1 MLDIALKKR
10 LPNGLQIEATLKS
23 DVARNVILGFSGSG
37 KTLFLKIIS
46 GLLTPDEGHIR
57 VQERVFFDS
66 NAGINLSTQAR
77 QVAYLFQDYALFP
90 HLTVAQNV
98 AFSLRRRYWN
108 PRRRSSQAL
117 AAQWLAKLEIAAV
130 ADSYPAQLSGGQKQR
145 VALARALVSQ
155 PRILL
160 LDEPFSALDTALR
173 ARTRRLIAD
182 LQSEYHIPMLLISHD
197 IADAQYFGDALFE
210 MRREDNRACL
220 QQRNIAEYS

>member
-10 LPNGLQIEATLKS
+10 LPNGLQIEASLKS

-37 KTLFLKIIS
+37 KTLFLKMIA
-46 GLLTPDEGHIR
+46 GLLKPDTGHIC
-57 VQERVFFDS
+57 VQNDVFFDS
-66 NAGINLSTQAR
+66 SAGINLSTQAR

-98 AFSLRRRYWN
+98 AFSLHRRYWN
-108 PRRRSSQAL
+108 PRRHTSQAL
-117 AAQWLAKLEIAAV
+117 VAQWLAKLEISAV
-130 ADSYPAQLSGGQKQR
+130 ANSYPAQLSGGQKQR

-173 ARTRRLIAD
+173 ARTRRLVAD
-182 LQSEYHIPMLLISHD
+182 LQSEYRIPMLLISHD
-197 IADAQYFGDALFE
+197 REDADYFGDASFQ
-210 MRREDNRACL
+210 M
-220 QQRNIAEYS
+220 QRDGDHAFIAS

>member
-1 MLDIALKKR
+1 MLDIALKKC

-37 KTLFLKIIS
+37 KTLFLKMIS

-77 QVAYLFQDYALFP
+77 QVAYLFQNYALFA
-90 HLTVAQNV
+90 HLSVAQNV
-98 AFSLRRRYWN
+98 AFALKRGWRN
-108 PRRRSSQAL
+108 PSHRQSKKLVAD
-117 AAQWLAKLEIAAV
+117 WLAKLEIGAV
-130 ADSYPAQLSGGQKQR
+130 ADSYPAQLSGGQQQR

-173 ARTRRLIAD
+173 AKMRQLIAD

-197 IADAQYFGDALFE
+197 SEDADYFGDALFE

>member
-10 LPNGLQIEATLKS
+10 LPNGLQIEASLKS

-37 KTLFLKIIS
+37 KTLFLKMIA
-46 GLLTPDEGHIR
+46 GLLKPDTGHIC
-57 VQERVFFDS
+57 VQNDVFFDS
-66 NAGINLSTQAR
+66 SAGINLSTQAR

-98 AFSLRRRYWN
+98 AFSLHHRYWN
-108 PRRRSSQAL
+108 PRRHTSQAL
-117 AAQWLAKLEIAAV
+117 VAQWLAKLEISAV
-130 ADSYPAQLSGGQKQR
+130 ANSYPAQLSGGQKQR

-173 ARTRRLIAD
+173 ARTRRLVAD
-182 LQSEYHIPMLLISHD
+182 LQSEYRIPMLLISHD
-197 IADAQYFGDALFE
+197 REDADYFGDARFQ
-210 MRREDNRACL
+210 M
-220 QQRNIAEYS
+220 QRDGDHAFIAS

>member
-37 KTLFLKIIS
+37 KTLFLKMIA
-46 GLLTPDEGHIR
+46 GLLKPDVGRIC
-57 VQERVFFDS
+57 VQDCVFFDS
-66 NAGINLSTQAR
+66 QKSINLSPQAR
-77 QVAYLFQDYALFP
+77 QVAYLFQNYALFA
-90 HLTVAQNV
+90 HLSVAQNV
-98 AFSLRRRYWN
+98 AFALKRGWRN
-108 PRRRSSQAL
+108 PSHRQSKKLVAD
-117 AAQWLAKLEIAAV
+117 WLAKLEIAAV

-173 ARTRRLIAD
+173 ARTRRLIAN

>member
-10 LPNGLQIEATLKS
+10 LPNGLQIEASLKS

-37 KTLFLKIIS
+37 KTLFLKMIA
-46 GLLTPDEGHIR
+46 GLLKPDAGHIC
-57 VQERVFFDS
+57 VQNDVFFDS
-66 NAGINLSTQAR
+66 SAGINLSTQAR

-98 AFSLRRRYWN
+98 AFSLHRRYWN
-108 PRRRSSQAL
+108 PRRHTSQAL
-117 AAQWLAKLEIAAV
+117 VAQWLAKLEISAV
-130 ADSYPAQLSGGQKQR
+130 ANSYPAQLSGGQKQR

-173 ARTRRLIAD
+173 ARTRRLVAD
-182 LQSEYHIPMLLISHD
+182 LQSEYRIPMLLISHD
-197 IADAQYFGDALFE
+197 REDADYFGDASFQ
-210 MRREDNRACL
+210 M
-220 QQRNIAEYS
+220 QRDGDHAFIAS